1 MSEPLSIE
9 QAREHF
15 SELVESVTTRRERVT
30 ITAPDGTEVVLMN
43 AADLEGLEETLEI
56 LSDPAEVAAIKRGSA
71 EAARGDFVDV
81 DDLR

>member
-9 QAREHF
+9 QAREQF
-15 SELVESVTTRRERVT
+15 SELVESVTTKRERIR
-30 ITAPDGTEVVLMN
+30 ITTPDGTEVVLMD

-56 LSDPAEVAAIKRGSA
+56 LSDPEEVAAIKQGSG